1 VQGTVSPPGDR
12 GGHEDIPAKFR
23 DGRAA
28 GLAWAG
34 LSLLNI
40 AAIAAWPSAD
50 TIPFHLI
57 AIGFTVLYWLRI
69 WPADPM
75 LWGLGIVII
84 TTVTGIGLDVVHGTE
99 QLEEVTEM
107 PLMAAMFVATVWHAN
122 RRITVDHE
130 RHLVGEANAGLLRAQ
145 RRFLQDASHHL
156 RTPIT
161 IALTYAELL
170 ARDLADRAQLHD
182 VQVVIAEMGRLRR
195 LSERLLVIAAAE
207 DPDFLHPEP
216 VALDE
221 FAIDT
226 IRRWRPTASR
236 RWQLPRLDTATIWA
250 DLERLSL
257 AVDALLENA
266 VRHTSDDEVI
276 AMSVIHGEDGTIR
289 LIVSDT
295 GGGIPASDLPHVFER
310 FRTGS
315 NAKGTGGTGLGLAL
329 VRAVAR
335 AHGGDAHVRSTPGEG
350 SEFELALPA
359 ATGEE
364 TAEPAAT
371 AYRDWY
377 GALQRRPQP

>member
-1 VQGTVSPPGDR
+1 VTEAGARIFPPRSGT
-12 GGHEDIPAKFR
+12 
-23 DGRAA
+23 DGRPA
-28 GLAWAG
+28 GLVWAA
-34 LSLLNI
+34 LALLNI
-40 AAIAAWPSAD
+40 AAMAAWPSAE

-84 TTVTGIGLDVVHGTE
+84 TTVTGIGLDVLHGTE
-99 QLEEVTEM
+99 QVEEMTEM

-130 RHLVGEANAGLLRAQ
+130 RHLVGEENARLLRAE

-170 ARDLADRAQLHD
+170 ARDLAGRAELHD

-195 LSERLLVIAAAE
+195 LSERLLVMAAAE

-236 RWQLPRLDTATIWA
+236 RWQLARLDAATIWA

-276 AMSVIHGEDGTIR
+276 QMSVIHGEDGTIHVV
-289 LIVSDT
+289 VSDT
-295 GGGIPASDLPHVFER
+295 GSGIPASELPHVFDR
-310 FRTGS
+310 FRSGTS
-315 NAKGTGGTGLGLAL
+315 AKGSGGTGLGLAL
-329 VRAVAR
+329 VRAIAK

-364 TAEPAAT
+364 KAEPLAT

-377 GALQRRPQP
+377 GALQRRP

>member
-12 GGHEDIPAKFR
+12 GGREDIPAKFR

-28 GLAWAG
+28 GLAWAA

-40 AAIAAWPSAD
+40 AAMAAWPSAD

-75 LWGLGIVII
+75 LWGLGIVTI
-84 TTVTGIGLDVVHGTE
+84 TTVTGIGLDVLHGAE
-99 QLEEVTEM
+99 QIEEVTEM

-130 RHLVGEANAGLLRAQ
+130 RHLVGEENARLLRAQ

-170 ARDLADRAQLHD
+170 ARDLADRAELHD

-226 IRRWRPTASR
+226 IQRWQPTASR
-236 RWQLPRLDTATIWA
+236 RWRLAQLDAATIWA

-266 VRHTSDDEVI
+266 VRHTSEDEVI
-276 AMSVIHGEDGTIR
+276 QMSVIQGDDGTIR
-289 LIVSDT
+289 VVVSDT
-295 GGGIPASDLPHVFER
+295 GSGIPSSELPYVFER

-315 NAKGTGGTGLGLAL
+315 NPKGPRGTGLGLAL
-329 VRAVAR
+329 VRAVAK

-364 TAEPAAT
+364 TAEPTAT